1 MWWQRPGKS
10 CLLTIAPPV
19 GGTIVG
25 QGVLC
30 GSQGKE
36 CSGKFGLGFVV
47 ELQGHADPGYVFQ
60 GFSGDCSANGKATM
74 DGPRTC
80 GATFV
85 GAAPGKL
92 AGATNNPGTGPGAP
106 LTRPGEVRPTGGRS
120 AGSSSAAAEDKPG
133 TIPGA
138 GAGASIAEGSPGGA
152 ATGAPGGAASGAPV
166 GSAEEPGKPVREVI
180 TREAASRKLID
191 ETLQRY
197 LAAYGKLDYQDLRSV
212 YPNAPPAVR
221 AQLAQYESLDYSFAG
236 PPKYVE
242 FDPDAGSAQIELEFK
257 QVFKPKVGGVPP
269 PNEGRVTFR
278 LHRLHNDDW
287 VIDSALFK
295 RKK

>member
-1 MWWQRPGKS
+1 MRRHLCRCGARETRRRDQQPGRRS
-10 CLLTIAPPV
+10 RGPTHAPWRGSTDRRPV
-19 GGTIVG
+19 GR
-25 QGVLC
+25 LEA
-30 GSQGKE
+30 S
-36 CSGKFGLGFVV
+36 
-47 ELQGHADPGYVFQ
+47 
-60 GFSGDCSANGKATM
+60 
-74 DGPRTC
+74 
-80 GATFV
+80 
-85 GAAPGKL
+85 
-92 AGATNNPGTGPGAP
+92 
-106 LTRPGEVRPTGGRS
+106 
-120 AGSSSAAAEDKPG
+120 AAEDKPG
-133 TIPGA
+133 TIPGV
-138 GAGASIAEGSPGGA
+138 GTGASIAEDSGGV
-152 ATGAPGGAASGAPV
+152 ATSAPGGTASGAPV